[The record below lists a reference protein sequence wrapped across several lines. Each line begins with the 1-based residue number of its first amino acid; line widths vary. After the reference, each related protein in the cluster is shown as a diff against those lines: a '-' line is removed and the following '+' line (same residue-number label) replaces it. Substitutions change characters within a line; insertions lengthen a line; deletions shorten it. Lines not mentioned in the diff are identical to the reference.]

1 MIKKII
7 PSALILLTLAS
18 EAAELKTFPEIAE
31 ALKQGSELVFVL
43 ALKDCKAATPLADL
57 KVSVKPNAFMLV
69 GDKRVTAS
77 DKHFT
82 LNEPRY
88 PDSAIIDFAKYD
100 INADGSAELRMT
112 VMDARDYKI
121 LARNKINCELGKSFQ
136 VFSSEKN

>member
-1 MIKKII
+1 MFKKII
-7 PSALILLTLAS
+7 LPVLILFTMAS
-18 EAAELKTFPEIAE
+18 EAAELKTFPEVAE

-43 ALKDCKAATPLADL
+43 SLKDCQAETQLSDL
-57 KVSVKPNAFMLV
+57 KVSVKPNTFMLI

-88 PDSAIIDFAKYD
+88 PDRAIIDYAKYD

-112 VMDARDYKI
+112 VMDARDYQV
-121 LARNKINCELGKSFQ
+121 LVRNTINCELGKSFQ
-136 VFSSEKN
+136 VFSAK

>member
-1 MIKKII
+1 MFKKII
-7 PSALILLTLAS
+7 VPVLILFTLAS
-18 EAAELKTFPEIAE
+18 EAAELKTFPEVAE

-43 ALKDCKAATPLADL
+43 SLKDCQGETQLSDL
-57 KVSVKPNAFMLV
+57 KISVKPNTFMLI

-88 PDSAIIDFAKYD
+88 PDRAIIDYAKYD

-112 VMDARDYKI
+112 VMDDRDYQV
-121 LARNKINCELGKSFQ
+121 LVRNTINCELGKSFQ
-136 VFSSEKN
+136 VFSAI